1 MDHHQGALSF
11 LHWDPVCKASHWQ
24 SQVPLTFIEHHLG
37 DIDHSVE
44 TFKRHCEKSF
54 FLHEKIHEAGGNWSL
69 GWRERGA
76 RGWVCSGCH
85 LCPSINH
92 PWPRG
97 ELCWAGGHREGEH
110 CNLGKPGA
118 WTGGLPGEIGK
129 WLIWCNMIDV
139 LGNGGWSLPL
149 SEQGCNFQHLYLFFF
164 PTGDKCL
171 RPWPQNTETGDGFC
185 TRRRIFCRSQHFDT
199 NSLLHFSL
207 KYILKDLWN
216 ENIWNDQG
224 LAQAEC
230 MGRTIWW
237 RKMSCWLQWITGSD
251 GYGLKDEEID
261 NDEIPRSIKK
271 FAIKVIFQGWGLW
284 GFWV

>member
-1 MDHHQGALSF
+1 MFWEWWVIIASF
-11 LHWDPVCKASHWQ
+11 RARVQFPA
-24 SQVPLTFIEHHLG
+24 FIF
-37 DIDHSVE
+37 V
-44 TFKRHCEKSF
+44 
-54 FLHEKIHEAGGNWSL
+54 
-69 GWRERGA
+69 
-76 RGWVCSGCH
+76 
-85 LCPSINH
+85 
-92 PWPRG
+92 
-97 ELCWAGGHREGEH
+97 
-110 CNLGKPGA
+110 
-118 WTGGLPGEIGK
+118 
-129 WLIWCNMIDV
+129 
-139 LGNGGWSLPL
+139 
-149 SEQGCNFQHLYLFFF
+149 FFF

>member
-54 FLHEKIHEAGGNWSL
+54 FLHEKIHETGGNWSL

-97 ELCWAGGHREGEH
+97 ELWWAGGHREGEH

-129 WLIWCNMIDV
+129 LLFWCNMIPV
-139 LGNGGWSLPL
+139 LVMVVDHCLFQSKGAISSIYICFFSQQVINVYAPDLKTQRPVMVFVHGGGFFAGPNILIQTRSFIFLWNISLKIYEMKIYGITRVWHKRSVWARL
-149 SEQGCNFQHLYLFFF
+149 SGGRRGRAGYSELQVVM
-164 PTGDKCL
+164 DMVW
-171 RPWPQNTETGDGFC
+171 R
-185 TRRRIFCRSQHFDT
+185 TRRLI
-199 NSLLHFSL
+199 
-207 KYILKDLWN
+207 
-216 ENIWNDQG
+216 
-224 LAQAEC
+224 
-230 MGRTIWW
+230 M
-237 RKMSCWLQWITGSD
+237 M
-251 GYGLKDEEID
+251 
-261 NDEIPRSIKK
+261 RSIKK